1 MKIKLIEPVAVSL
14 PLTKP
19 VKMAGVEI
27 RNADNVLVRIESS
40 DGLVGWGESASAPI
54 MTGETVE
61 SMVAAVK
68 HLAPYLEGEFED
80 IGTAV
85 RTMNKWMYGNS
96 SAKGAI
102 EIALH
107 DLLGRATSQPAYAL
121 LGGKRRDRIATLRM
135 ISSGKLD
142 ADIAEARAS
151 LAAGFVAFK
160 VKVGVSTPEA
170 DAERTRRVC
179 ETLGRGVLICAD
191 ANQGYTVDEALR
203 YVKAVGDAGLDFFE
217 QPIVQDDLDGMARIA
232 ASTRIAIG
240 ADEGVHSLEHIRRH
254 HERKA
259 AKGVSLKTIKL
270 AGLRGVMEAGRL
282 CAELGME
289 VNVACKIAESSIA
302 SAAVTHVAAALPS
315 INWSVSLT
323 CQYLAADVTR
333 TPLQVVQGRVA
344 VSDAPGLGVEVDEG
358 LVRRYQ
364 VKI

>member
-1 MKIKLIEPVAVSL
+1 MKIRKIEPIAVSL
-14 PLTKP
+14 PLIKP

-27 RNADNVLVRIESS
+27 RNADNVIVRVESG

-80 IGTAV
+80 IGVAV

-96 SAKGAI
+96 AAKGAI

-107 DLLGRATSQPAYAL
+107 DLVGRASKQPAYAL
-121 LGGKRRDRIATLRM
+121 LGGKRRDRIPTLRM

-142 ADIAEARAS
+142 ADVAEARAS
-151 LAAGFVAFK
+151 LAAGYVAYK
-160 VKVGVSTPEA
+160 IKVGVGTPEA

-179 ETLGRGVLICAD
+179 ETLGRGVLISAD
-191 ANQGYTVDEALR
+191 ANQGYTLDEALR
-203 YVKAVGDAGLDFFE
+203 YVEAVGDAGLDFFE
-217 QPIVQDDLDGMARIA
+217 QPIVQDDLDGMAKIA

-240 ADEGVHSLEHIRRH
+240 ADEGIHSLEHIRRH
-254 HERKA
+254 HQRRA

-270 AGLRGVMEAGRL
+270 GGMRGVMEAGKL

-302 SAAVTHVAAALPS
+302 SAAIAHIAAALPS
-315 INWSVSLT
+315 INWSVSIT
-323 CQYLAADVTR
+323 CQYLAADLTQR
-333 TPLQVVQGRVA
+333 PLQMAQGHVA
-344 VSDAPGLGVEVDEG
+344 VSDAPGLGVEVDEA

-364 VKI
+364 LKV